1 MTAEEIHT
9 KDISGKQT
17 KNSSIHS
24 KKKHTNGNFINLL
37 FRKGVFIIISVSTFM
52 IILNTSTRYECELKL
67 TKIDKLNKILEEER
81 YRARITETIVISES
95 RPQQIEQLLHKHQL
109 NLKPIDNHL
118 YSIKQ
123 TNE

>member
-1 MTAEEIHT
+1 MTTEETHT

-24 KKKHTNGNFINLL
+24 KKKYINGNFINLL

-109 NLKPIDNHL
+109 NLKPIDNQL

-123 TNE
+123 DNE